1 MPSYIIEELQQ
12 AKFKKKPSYST
23 SLIRYALMLRYTSL
37 QSYKILLKDFK
48 LPSVSFLR
56 KLKQG
61 NIDSLRCVSMLHDDG
76 CISDDVILIFD
87 EMILQRSEEF
97 IGGELIGSDENGEL
111 FKGIMSFMMHNV

>member
-1 MPSYIIEELQQ
+1 MPSDIIEELQQ

-23 SLIRYALMLRYTSL
+23 SLIRYALILRYTSL

-61 NIDSLRCVSMLHDDG
+61 NIDSLRCVSMLHDNG

-87 EMILQRSEEF
+87 EMILQRSEDQEYT
-97 IGGELIGSDENGEL
+97 
-111 FKGIMSFMMHNV
+111 K